1 MKRMVTTNYIYV
13 QILLFITE
21 GTQIEKLNS
30 LTLLCLD
37 LVVISISVASLR
49 GLFIQSL
56 FAAFC
61 VYSAHKIFDS
71 LDLT

>member
-1 MKRMVTTNYIYV
+1 MVTTNYVYV
-13 QILLFITE
+13 QILLFITQ

-30 LTLLCLD
+30 VTLLCID
-37 LVVISISVASLR
+37 LVVKSISGASLR

-61 VYSAHKIFDS
+61 VYSAQKRFDS

>member
-1 MKRMVTTNYIYV
+1 MKRMVTTNYIHV
-13 QILLFITE
+13 QILLFITQ

-30 LTLLCLD
+30 VTLLCGD
-37 LVVISISVASLR
+37 LVVISISGASLC

-61 VYSAHKIFDS
+61 VYSQKIFDS

>member
-13 QILLFITE
+13 QILLIITQ
-21 GTQIEKLNS
+21 GTQIGKLNS
-30 LTLLCLD
+30 VTLHY
-37 LVVISISVASLR
+37 VSLR

-61 VYSAHKIFDS
+61 VYSAQKIFDS